1 MARTKLQRITKA
13 NELPNV
19 FSLKTPDLNDT
30 LKSYFKSDLPITL
43 EVGCGHGDYSV
54 ELAKK
59 FPQRNFIG
67 IDIKGARIFSGAMKA
82 LNLNLNNVAFI
93 QARVEK
99 LIEIFHKKSIE
110 EIYIPFPDPHTRR
123 TSQKRRLISPFFLDI
138 YKQLLI
144 DSGLLHF
151 KTDDENLFHFAVK
164 SISDSGCKIIHST
177 ENLYGDIEV
186 LIDSEI
192 ITSYERHYI
201 NEGRKIKYICFMF

>member
-1 MARTKLQRITKA
+1 MARTKLQRLNRA

-19 FSLKTPDLNDT
+19 FSLRTPDLSGA
-30 LKSYFKSDLPITL
+30 LKSYFKSELPFTI
-43 EVGCGHGDYSV
+43 EIGCGHGDYSV

-59 FPQRNFIG
+59 FPKRNFIG

-82 LNLNLNNVAFI
+82 ANLNLNNVAFI
-93 QARVEK
+93 QARVER
-99 LIEIFHKKSIE
+99 LNEIFHKKSIE
-110 EIYIPFPDPHTRR
+110 EIYIPFPDPHIRR
-123 TSQKRRLISPFFLDI
+123 TSQKRRLISPFFLDF
-138 YKQLLI
+138 YKELLI

-151 KTDDENLFHFAVK
+151 KTDNENLFHYAVK

-186 LIDSEI
+186 LNDSEI

-201 NEGRKIKYICFMF
+201 NEGRKIKYICFRF